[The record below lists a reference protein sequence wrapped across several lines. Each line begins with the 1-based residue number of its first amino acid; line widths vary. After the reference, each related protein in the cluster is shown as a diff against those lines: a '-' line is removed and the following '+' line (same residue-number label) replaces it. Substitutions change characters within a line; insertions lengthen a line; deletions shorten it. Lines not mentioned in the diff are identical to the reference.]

1 MHIEAINRTLKKL
14 GKNTGF
20 AASIWGSLLRDEMT
34 PLSDV
39 DIICYSNDGN
49 DYSEKVA
56 ADLKNNFKSNISW
69 DVAFTGKSTYEY
81 ATQNGT
87 NFHSV
92 YFSDIVVGDEKA
104 TEIFS
109 AERDKVRNES
119 EIVIRELFN
128 LFTSYW
134 GLANVILVNDDRYS
148 KFSLNGTNKWVRLIQ
163 AAQLK
168 WDFLNGKK
176 SLEILEFLSNEYKL
190 DFSFIKES
198 YLKTFNERVISE
210 SKKRSFVSDS
220 FDSAWSLLFNAFFAD
235 CVTWIQSISGVE
247 KNLLV
252 NFLHRLSP
260 ANTIQVPS
268 PSAINTKATVLL
280 KSFLSATG
288 DELEETF
295 LQNKNDWWT
304 LTNICINPNTPPTV
318 LQKIVFPDFQVDT
331 KLWKSIR
338 LYVSK
343 NKNTDKKTLEQ
354 ILNTRGL
361 REQDYLAAQA
371 NLNYKKNYE

>member
-1 MHIEAINRTLKKL
+1 MHIEAINRILKKL

-56 ADLKNNFKSNISW
+56 ADLKKNFTSNISW

-92 YFSDIVVGDEKA
+92 YFSDVIVGDEKA

-168 WDFLNGKK
+168 WNFLNGKK
-176 SLEILEFLSNEYKL
+176 SVEILEFLSDKYKL
-190 DFSFIKES
+190 DFSFINES
-198 YLKTFNERVISE
+198 YLKTFTERVISE
-210 SKKRSFVSDS
+210 SEKRNFVSDN
-220 FDSAWSLLFNAFFAD
+220 FDSAWSLLFNAFFTD
-235 CVTWIQSISGVE
+235 CVLWIQSISGVE
-247 KNLLV
+247 KKLLSD
-252 NFLHRLSP
+252 FLCKLSP
-260 ANTIQVPS
+260 TNTIQVPS
-268 PSAINTKATVLL
+268 HNTTNEKATVLL
-280 KSFLSATG
+280 KSFLADTET
-288 DELEETF
+288 ELEEIF
-295 LQNKNDWWT
+295 IENKNDWWA
-304 LTNICINPNTPPTV
+304 LTNICINPNTPASV

-338 LYVSK
+338 LYVAK

-354 ILNTRGL
+354 ILNTKGL
-361 REQDYLAAQA
+361 REQDYLAAQT
-371 NLNYKKNYE
+371 NLNYKKNHE